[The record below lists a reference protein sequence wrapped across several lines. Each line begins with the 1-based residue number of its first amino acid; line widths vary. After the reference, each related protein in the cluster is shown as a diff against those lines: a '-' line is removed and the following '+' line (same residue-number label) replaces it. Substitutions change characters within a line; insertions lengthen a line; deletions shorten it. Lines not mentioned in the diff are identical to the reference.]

1 MNLKNV
7 SSIILNISLKVV
19 IYMVLIGILYFCG
32 NRAYEFGRE
41 VFSESGV
48 EAAPGRDV
56 TITVP
61 EGTTNRQ
68 LAQILKKDGLI
79 DNVYIF
85 YIQAYLYEC
94 KPVAG
99 EYLLNTSYSA
109 EKLIEVVS
117 TVPKQEK
124 KETEKETK
132 KEKETKAKKT
142 KKE

>member
-1 MNLKNV
+1 MNLKNI

-19 IYMVLIGILYFCG
+19 IYMVLIGVLYFCG

-41 VFSESGV
+41 VFSEAGV
-48 EAAPGRDV
+48 EAPPGREV
-56 TITVP
+56 TVTLP
-61 EGTTNRQ
+61 EGVSNKQ

-79 DNVYIF
+79 DNIYIF
-85 YIQAYLYEC
+85 YVQAYLYEC

-99 EYLLNTSYSA
+99 EYVLNTSYNA
-109 EKLIEVVS
+109 EKLIETIS
-117 TVPKQEK
+117 SVPK
-124 KETEKETK
+124 KEEKETKKNKK

>member
-32 NRAYEFGRE
+32 NRAYEFGKK
-41 VFSESGV
+41 VFSETGV

-56 TITVP
+56 TIAVP

-68 LAQILKKDGLI
+68 LGQILKKEGLI
-79 DNVYIF
+79 DNLYIF
-85 YIQAYLYEC
+85 YIQAYLFEC

-99 EYLLNTSYSA
+99 EYTLNTSYSA
-109 EKLIEVVS
+109 EKLIELVS
-117 TVPKQEK
+117 PMPKNDE
-124 KETEKETK
+124 KETEKET
-132 KEKETKAKKT
+132 ETNTTKAKKT